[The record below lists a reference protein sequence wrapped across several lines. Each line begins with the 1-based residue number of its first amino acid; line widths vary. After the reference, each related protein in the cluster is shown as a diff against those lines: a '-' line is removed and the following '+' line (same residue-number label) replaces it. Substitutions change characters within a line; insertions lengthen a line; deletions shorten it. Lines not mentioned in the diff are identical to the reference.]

1 MKYISAILILI
12 ILTLRTLAE
21 EIDDKN
27 IEDKIDNADEKV
39 VAQQEI
45 SVSNQND
52 VQDVDFQPDEEIS
65 EDFPVPIP
73 YDI

>member
-12 ILTLRTLAE
+12 ILTLRTSAE

-39 VAQQEI
+39 VARQEI

-52 VQDVDFQPDEEIS
+52 VQDVSSWKIR
-65 EDFPVPIP
+65 
-73 YDI
+73 

>member
-39 VAQQEI
+39 VARQEI

>member
-45 SVSNQND
+45 SVNNQND

>member
-27 IEDKIDNADEKV
+27 IEDKNDNADEKV

-65 EDFPVPIP
+65 EDFPVAIP

>member
-27 IEDKIDNADEKV
+27 IEDKIDNANEKV
-39 VAQQEI
+39 IAQQEI
-45 SVSNQND
+45 PVTNQND

>member
-27 IEDKIDNADEKV
+27 IEDKIDDANEKV
-39 VAQQEI
+39 VAQQEL
-45 SVSNQND
+45 SDTNQND